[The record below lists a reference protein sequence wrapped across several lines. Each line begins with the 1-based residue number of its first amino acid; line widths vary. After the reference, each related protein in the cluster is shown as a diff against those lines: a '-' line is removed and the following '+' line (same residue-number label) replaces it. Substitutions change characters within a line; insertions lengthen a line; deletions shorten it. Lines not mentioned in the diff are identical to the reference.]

1 MLKEHFVVDV
11 VGYTRISSVG
21 QRSVDGSL
29 RLQEEIIRDSCR
41 DHGWNLI
48 DIFTDDGRSG
58 TSIAGRPAF
67 QAALDCARNRLARGD
82 HFLIATDSR
91 FGRNAPELIPISQ
104 ELFELGII
112 ISTAEGDFDNTN
124 YEKEYQWYDL
134 QLKSAKESRRNSYE
148 TTRTMRSHAA
158 NGRYQAKA
166 PFGYLNV
173 KGVPGRSLEVVQS
186 EAEVVRWLFNSYAE
200 GCDISDLA
208 EHVCVFDAFQKRKRR
223 SLSIMTYTQRIN
235 WVRETLKRPVYQGVL
250 NEKRTDYKN
259 VRGDWEPIITS
270 SVFSRVQERLNG
282 KQVVGRN
289 QRLDEFPLK
298 GVVKCDSCG
307 LPLTASTSTS
317 RGKSYTYYHC
327 QGRKGH
333 CLNARA
339 LVGLVHRK
347 FEQLLED
354 LETPDYLQEKVV
366 ARIEERAKD
375 FRIQNNKR
383 RDQAQQYLDNAK
395 EMERRATEAFLH
407 GEIDFEEKKNEIES
421 ARQTARH
428 HSGVLASLTNL
439 DKEFIANAIA
449 SGKRYCSKPL
459 ETWKM
464 LPQEQK
470 WRFAR
475 GFFPNGMTMRKMNV
489 RNVESLAMSTL
500 EETDEPLGP
509 LWHPQRDSNPC
520 RHLERVD
527 EI

>member
-1 MLKEHFVVDV
+1 MVDV

-29 RLQEEIIRDSCR
+29 RLQEEIIRDTCR
-41 DHGWNLI
+41 ENGWNLI
-48 DIFTDDGRSG
+48 DVFTDDGRSG

-67 QAALDCARNRLARGD
+67 QAALDCARNRLTRGD

-104 ELFELGII
+104 ELFHQGII
-112 ISTAEGDFDNTN
+112 ISTAEGDFDNSN

-166 PFGYLNV
+166 PLGYLNV

-186 EAEVVRWLFNSYAE
+186 EAEVVRWLFSSYAE

-235 WVRETLKRPVYQGVL
+235 WVRESLKRPVYQGVL

-259 VRGDWEPIITS
+259 VRGDWEPIISS

-298 GVVKCDSCG
+298 GVVKCESCG

-333 CLNARA
+333 CLHARA
-339 LVGLVHRK
+339 SVAQVHEQ
-347 FEQLLED
+347 FESLLDE
-354 LETPDYLQEKVV
+354 LETPACLEE
-366 ARIEERAKD
+366 RIVERVEMRAKD
-375 FRIQNNKR
+375 YRDKNNKR
-383 RDQAQQYLDNAK
+383 RVQAQQFIDNAK
-395 EMERRATEAFLH
+395 DMEKIATEAFLR
-407 GEIDFEEKKNEIES
+407 GDIDLEEKKGVIDS
-421 ARQTARH
+421 ARATAKH
-428 HSGVLASLTNL
+428 HSGVLSSLTDL
-439 DKEFIANAIA
+439 DDEFVSLAIAN
-449 SGKRYCSKPL
+449 GRRYCSKPL
-459 ETWKM
+459 ETWKR
-464 LPQEQK
+464 LPQQQK

-500 EETDEPLGP
+500 EETDEPHGP

-520 RHLERVD
+520 RHLERVVS
-527 EI
+527 